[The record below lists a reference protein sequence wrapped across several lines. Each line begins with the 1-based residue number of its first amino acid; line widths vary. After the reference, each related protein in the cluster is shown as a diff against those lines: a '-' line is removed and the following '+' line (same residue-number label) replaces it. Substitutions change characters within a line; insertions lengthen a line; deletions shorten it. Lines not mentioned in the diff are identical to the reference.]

1 MIYQERNGNAVAVH
15 RGENRM
21 DIAELDFSHRMDMEL
36 SKHSFPYF
44 FQNVLGMMYPKYMEE
59 WLESMETT
67 DRTVIICSRDHGKSV
82 FMHSWVVWN
91 LVFQEPPFQMLY
103 ISSNQKQT
111 MVHMREIDR
120 YFNLPQLKHLRP
132 SRGWAIGNIALTNGN
147 SILERSVGSQ
157 IRGLHP
163 QEIIIDDPLK
173 EFSISGISRVTDWF
187 FGDMIPTLHHTAKLR
202 MIGTPFTYT
211 DIFSQL
217 EENPAYFV
225 RKYPCFNS
233 LEEPL
238 WPARWDYDALM
249 QRRAEIGSL
258 KFTREYLCIPV
269 STGTALF
276 GIEHLENAKNKEY
289 VLKLGQRRDKGYR
302 YCVGVDPAISTD
314 GDYNVI
320 MVLEVDDEGNKTVV
334 HVDRAKNVSFRE
346 NIDKLRLIGQVF
358 KPDNI
363 LYETNTFA
371 KAFTQELRAVSDLNV
386 RDFDTTRK
394 KKQEIILNLQMN
406 FENKKINLPY
416 GDNNSR
422 AVTNLLI
429 EELSMF
435 SITDSGRFEGVGAHD
450 DLVMALALANSAAQT
465 STDSFILLDDME
477 IFDSPITPSYGISRG
492 IAGLN
497 F

>member
-1 MIYQERNGNAVAVH
+1 MEL
-15 RGENRM
+15 EN
-21 DIAELDFSHRMDMEL
+21 LDFTHQMDMEL

-44 FQNVLGMMYPKYMEE
+44 FQNVLGMMYPEYMEE
-59 WLESMETT
+59 WLELMEKT
-67 DRTVIICSRDHGKSV
+67 DRTVIVCSRDHGKSV

-91 LVFQEPPFQMLY
+91 LVFQEPPYQMLY

-120 YFNLPQLKHLRP
+120 MFNIPALKKYKP
-132 SRGWAIGNIALTNGN
+132 SRGWAIGNITLTNGN
-147 SILERSVGSQ
+147 AVLERSVGSQ

-173 EFSISGISRVTDWF
+173 EFSIAGISKVTDWF
-187 FGDMIPTLHHTAKLR
+187 FGDMIPTLHHTASLR

-211 DIFSQL
+211 DIFTQL
-217 EENPAYFV
+217 EENNAYTV
-225 RKYPCFNS
+225 RKYPCFDSMNK
-233 LEEPL
+233 PL
-238 WPARWDYDALM
+238 WPERWDHDALM
-249 QRRAEIGSL
+249 QRKSEIGSL

-276 GIEHLENAKNKEY
+276 GHEHLVNAKNKEFI
-289 VLKLGQRRDKGYR
+289 LKLGHRKDKGYK
-302 YCVGVDPAISTD
+302 YYVGVDPAISTD

-320 MVLEVDDEGNKTVV
+320 MVLEVDDEMNKTVV
-334 HVDRAKNVSFRE
+334 HVDRAKNVKFRE
-346 NIDKLRLIGQVF
+346 NIEKLRLIGQVF
-358 KPDNI
+358 QPEAI

-371 KAFTQELRAVSDLNV
+371 KAFTQELRAISDLNV

-422 AVTNLLI
+422 RVTTLLI

-450 DLVMALALANSAAQT
+450 DLVMALALANAATQT
-465 STDSFILLDDME
+465 ATEAFILLDDME
-477 IFDSPITPSYGISRG
+477 IFDSPQTVPMTPNRG
-492 IAGLN
+492 LIGLN